1 MFRCNTSKLAVSTFV
16 RFLMDGKGKHTGI
29 SGLKRAKLIGAEFNA
44 LKRMR
49 GGQFAELAKRAANTP
64 KPKKRVPVPRKAT
77 QYGLFTKA
85 AFASKAV
92 TTKGKTIA
100 AASKKVAAIWK
111 KYKAAVEAKQGK
123 PLAKNTKNFDL
134 NLLRSLA

>member
-1 MFRCNTSKLAVSTFV
+1 MFRCNTSKLAVGTFV

-44 LKRMR
+44 LKRDPA
-49 GGQFAELAKRAANTP
+49 QFAELAKRAANTP

-92 TTKGKTIA
+92 TTKGKPIA

-123 PLAKNTKNFDL
+123 PLAKGTTNFDL